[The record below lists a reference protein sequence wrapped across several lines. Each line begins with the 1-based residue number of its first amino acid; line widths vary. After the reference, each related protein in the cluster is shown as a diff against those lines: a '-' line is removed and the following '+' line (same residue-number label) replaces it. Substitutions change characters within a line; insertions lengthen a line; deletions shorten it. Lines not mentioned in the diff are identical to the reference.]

1 MARLELVATFE
12 GQEEADA
19 ARAALERRGIETEL
33 APDREPEPSRFEL
46 RVAPEDVDD
55 ADVVINELYGVAYA
69 ERVWPRADAPPVER
83 TWCPECGARHVRHL
97 PKLRIFLFALIGMLV
112 LDAASNGLVGLGGFY
127 FVAALG
133 IALAVMEPYRCTNCD
148 ASWR

>member
-1 MARLELVATFE
+1 MGRAGVPPASGGTSRA
-12 GQEEADA
+12 ADDA
-19 ARAALERRGIETEL
+19 AARDARRLAGETP
-33 APDREPEPSRFEL
+33 ARRFEL

-69 ERVWPRADAPPVER
+69 ERVWPRDDAPPVER
-83 TWCPECGARHVRHL
+83 NWCPECGARQVRHL
-97 PKLRIFLFALIGMLV
+97 PKLRIFVFALVGMLV
-112 LDAASNGLVGLGGFY
+112 LDAASSGLVGLGGFY

-133 IALAVMEPYRCTNCD
+133 IALAVMEPYRCSNCE